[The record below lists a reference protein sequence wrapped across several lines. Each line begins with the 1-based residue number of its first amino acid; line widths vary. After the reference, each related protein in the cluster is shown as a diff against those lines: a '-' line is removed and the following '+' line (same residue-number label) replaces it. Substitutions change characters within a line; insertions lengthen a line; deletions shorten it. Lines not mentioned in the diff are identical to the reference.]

1 MTAGSLQNAIRDA
14 SSSDLDFL
22 RRMLFEAWLWD
33 PHADRPDYEDWRR
46 TTANLND
53 PYLVDFGKALSDIGV
68 IAEQDGRPVG
78 AAWIRAFSNE
88 TAQRGFLGEDI
99 PELAIAVDQRFR
111 GRGLGRRLL
120 LALIARARSAGAPGI
135 SLHVNRRNV
144 KALRLYRSIGF
155 VEQKAD
161 DVGPVM
167 FLPLA
172 PRKGAPL
179 AAAREWTNHA
189 IPGADSEAPAPRRH

>member
-1 MTAGSLQNAIRDA
+1 MTTGSLQSAIRDA

-33 PHADRPDYEDWRR
+33 PQGSRPDYEEWRR

-53 PYLVDFGKALSDIGV
+53 PYLVDFGNASSDIGV
-68 IAEQDGRPVG
+68 IAEHDGHAVG

-99 PELAIAVDQRFR
+99 PELAIAIDQQFR
-111 GRGLGRRLL
+111 GRGLGRKLL
-120 LALIARARSAGAPGI
+120 VALIARAQNSGAPGI
-135 SLHVNRRNV
+135 SLHVNRRNAR
-144 KALRLYRSIGF
+144 ALRLYRSMGF
-155 VEQKAD
+155 VEKKAD

-167 FLPLA
+167 LLV
-172 PRKGAPL
+172 R
-179 AAAREWTNHA
+179 
-189 IPGADSEAPAPRRH
+189 